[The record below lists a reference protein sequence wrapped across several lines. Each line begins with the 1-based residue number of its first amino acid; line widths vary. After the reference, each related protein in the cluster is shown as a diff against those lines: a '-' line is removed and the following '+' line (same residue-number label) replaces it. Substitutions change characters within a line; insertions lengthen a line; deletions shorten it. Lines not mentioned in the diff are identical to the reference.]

1 MFIGLFICR
10 PALRDLVIS
19 ERSSVR
25 TSITCL
31 SAGSTTT
38 GNLILVVSSWLVVV
52 LLSLY
57 VCVSQSGINAAFGQ
71 KYPLMLMKCT
81 L

>member
-10 PALRDLVIS
+10 PALWDLVIS

-38 GNLILVVSSWLVVV
+38 GTLILVVSSG
-52 LLSLY
+52 LS
-57 VCVSQSGINAAFGQ
+57 
-71 KYPLMLMKCT
+71 CT
-81 L
+81 SYLKSNDEFLFSL